1 MIFRIGAV
9 SFELIAHAHAGRFRS
24 TRRAGVVEDYS
35 FTAPAND
42 SERPIVREMTA

>member
-1 MIFRIGAV
+1 MVHWSSIGAV
-9 SFELIAHAHAGRFRS
+9 QQAQWF
-24 TRRAGVVEDYS
+24 VECYS

>member
-1 MIFRIGAV
+1 MISESERSAEPSAKHTHVV
-9 SFELIAHAHAGRFRS
+9 SDQRGGPR
-24 TRRAGVVEDYS
+24 VVEYYS